1 MKIDLQQP
9 TIPMQG
15 RFTKNISRKFTL
27 AGIFF
32 SELGYLAKDVFVPR
46 KKVYIE
52 INGKKIDER
61 DLPNSVS
68 GPSDWAGMT
77 WNKII
82 FSNEDEEIMKNMT
95 ARERIEYKGKL
106 IEQNKYTIGE
116 IVGGKG
122 KT

>member
-9 TIPMQG
+9 AIPMQG

-68 GPSDWAGMT
+68 GPSDWASMKWG
-77 WNKII
+77 KII
-82 FSNEDEEIMKNMT
+82 FAPEDEEKLKNM
-95 ARERIEYKGKL
+95 EYKDYVAYSSKL
-106 IEQNKYTIGE
+106 IDEGKYTTE
-116 IVGGKG
+116 PDC
-122 KT
+122 

>member
-32 SELGYLAKDVFVPR
+32 SELGYLAKDVFAPR

-68 GPSDWAGMT
+68 GPSDWAGMK
-77 WNKII
+77 WGKII
-82 FSNEDEEIMKNMT
+82 FAPEDEEKLKNIT
-95 ARERIEYKGKL
+95 SHEEKVAYRSKLYKEG
-106 IEQNKYTIGE
+106 KYTLQPYE
-116 IVGGKG
+116 
-122 KT
+122 

>member
-68 GPSDWAGMT
+68 GPSDWAGMK
-77 WNKII
+77 WERPK
-82 FSNEDEEIMKNMT
+82 FASEEVEKMKNMT
-95 ARERIEYKGKL
+95 YEERQKYRQKL
-106 IEQNKYTIGE
+106 FEEGKYTWGE
-116 IVGGKG
+116 YEVWN
-122 KT
+122 